1 MEVEGKSTCI
11 VVGVSKHITEDMLM
25 GRDIP
30 HFRQYLK
37 KALSEEPEIEEKNT
51 PPTSVSTKSGMVV
64 TCAQQLQQDNLEEEE
79 HLQQERDGPIMSA
92 LYPVAEGSEAEE
104 LESDKVNE
112 TVPPTD
118 ERDGEVESDEVLD
131 GVITREELSESQRN
145 DDTKAGINKE
155 PYF

>member
-1 MEVEGKSTCI
+1 
-11 VVGVSKHITEDMLM
+11 
-25 GRDIP
+25 
-30 HFRQYLK
+30 
-37 KALSEEPEIEEKNT
+37 
-51 PPTSVSTKSGMVV
+51 
-64 TCAQQLQQDNLEEEE
+64 
-79 HLQQERDGPIMSA
+79 MSA

-104 LESDKVNE
+104 LVSDEVNE

-145 DDTKAGINKE
+145 DDALKHIRDKAGINKE